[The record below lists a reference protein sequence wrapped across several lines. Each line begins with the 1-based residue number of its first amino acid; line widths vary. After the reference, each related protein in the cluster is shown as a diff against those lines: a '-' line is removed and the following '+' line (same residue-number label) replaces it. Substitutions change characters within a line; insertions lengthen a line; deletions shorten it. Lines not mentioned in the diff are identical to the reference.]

1 MASAVDSFKRE
12 KYDECLAISLELYA
26 RDPGRKGAAT
36 AVLRAADKLIERR
49 FADQDYEAARALL
62 SQSAERLKDAAE
74 QLTTSWN
81 EKLNAKALELVGDA
95 RTKLQAKDYSS
106 ARLSAQQALAASPD
120 VAGGKEAIAAIDKE
134 YPEVVV
140 GVTALTSDAAPAE
153 SWASRRDRSLT
164 AGQGAMEVRSDV
176 RQPTRRRRV
185 SQLPR
190 GVP

>member
-1 MASAVDSFKRE
+1 MRGLDASYNKFLMASAVDSFKRE

-62 SQSAERLKDAAE
+62 SQTAECLKDAAE

-95 RTKLQAKDYSS
+95 RTKLQAKDYS
-106 ARLSAQQALAASPD
+106 RR
-120 VAGGKEAIAAIDKE
+120 G
-134 YPEVVV
+134 
-140 GVTALTSDAAPAE
+140 
-153 SWASRRDRSLT
+153 SRRSRPWRHRPTWPAARKQSRRST
-164 AGQGAMEVRSDV
+164 KSIQKSSSE
-176 RQPTRRRRV
+176 
-185 SQLPR
+185 
-190 GVP
+190 